1 MNYVTLG
8 KTGLK
13 AAVVSFGGIPI
24 QRADGANTKAVVD
37 KLEEYG
43 INYIDTARGY
53 TVSEEYLGAALEGR
67 RDKFIL
73 ATKSMSRDA
82 ASMAADVETSLR
94 NLRTGYIDLY
104 QLHNLP
110 EKDIEKVFGPGGA
123 YEALTAARE
132 AGKIGHIGVTA
143 HSADALKILVE
154 DYADRIE
161 TVMFPYNIVEDQG
174 RDVLAL
180 AREKGIGT
188 IAMKPLAGG
197 NLDDWELALRY
208 IAASGVI
215 DIMIPGM
222 GSPEEVDRNASVDL
236 AAPLTAEEL
245 ARCDAVRKELGTQF
259 CRRCGYCAPCP
270 NGIDI
275 PSNFLMANY
284 ARKYGLAGWPSSV
297 TRLCP
302 TTPAPVSCA
311 APARSAA
318 PTACPSATCWRAW
331 PRCSGTEHGPVGYG
345 LGHIAGHVRPFS
357 AGACGLRPYRPGRLA
372 QTAQVGARIRRG
384 AGLRPSAVGPVG
396 VCISSRVRPLTRRM
410 PFYGQNRKILLSA
423 PGHQRLLCALPVRR
437 PVLHSGAA

>member
-1 MNYVTLG
+1 
-8 KTGLK
+8 
-13 AAVVSFGGIPI
+13 
-24 QRADGANTKAVVD
+24 
-37 KLEEYG
+37 
-43 INYIDTARGY
+43 
-53 TVSEEYLGAALEGR
+53 
-67 RDKFIL
+67 
-73 ATKSMSRDA
+73 
-82 ASMAADVETSLR
+82 MAADVETSLR

-197 NLDDWELALRY
+197 NLDEWDLALRY

-222 GSPEEVDRNASVDL
+222 GSPEEVDRNASVNL

-245 ARCDAVRKELGTQF
+245 ARATP
-259 CRRCGYCAPCP
+259 CGRSWA
-270 NGIDI
+270 
-275 PSNFLMANY
+275 
-284 ARKYGLAGWPSSV
+284 PSS
-297 TRLCP
+297 
-302 TTPAPVSCA
+302 PAGA
-311 APARSAA
+311 ATAPPA
-318 PTACPSATCWRAW
+318 PTA
-331 PRCSGTEHGPVGYG
+331 
-345 LGHIAGHVRPFS
+345 
-357 AGACGLRPYRPGRLA
+357 
-372 QTAQVGARIRRG
+372 
-384 AGLRPSAVGPVG
+384 
-396 VCISSRVRPLTRRM
+396 LTS
-410 PFYGQNRKILLSA
+410 PPTF
-423 PGHQRLLCALPVRR
+423 
-437 PVLHSGAA
+437 

>member
-143 HSADALKILVE
+143 HSADAVSYTHLDVYK
-154 DYADRIE
+154 R
-161 TVMFPYNIVEDQG
+161 QG
-174 RDVLAL
+174 
-180 AREKGIGT
+180 
-188 IAMKPLAGG
+188 GG
-197 NLDDWELALRY
+197 H
-208 IAASGVI
+208 
-215 DIMIPGM
+215 PF
-222 GSPEEVDRNASVDL
+222 
-236 AAPLTAEEL
+236 
-245 ARCDAVRKELGTQF
+245 KEFQLQHLI
-259 CRRCGYCAPCP
+259 C
-270 NGIDI
+270 
-275 PSNFLMANY
+275 
-284 ARKYGLAGWPSSV
+284 SSV
-297 TRLCP
+297 KSLVLYH
-302 TTPAPVSCA
+302 TP
-311 APARSAA
+311 
-318 PTACPSATCWRAW
+318 
-331 PRCSGTEHGPVGYG
+331 G
-345 LGHIAGHVRPFS
+345 
-357 AGACGLRPYRPGRLA
+357 
-372 QTAQVGARIRRG
+372 
-384 AGLRPSAVGPVG
+384 
-396 VCISSRVRPLTRRM
+396 
-410 PFYGQNRKILLSA
+410 
-423 PGHQRLLCALPVRR
+423 
-437 PVLHSGAA
+437 

>member
-132 AGKIGHIGVTA
+132 DGKIGHIGVTA

-188 IAMKPLAGG
+188 IAMKP
-197 NLDDWELALRY
+197 WP
-208 IAASGVI
+208 AATWTTGSWPCGTSPP
-215 DIMIPGM
+215 PG
-222 GSPEEVDRNASVDL
+222 
-236 AAPLTAEEL
+236 
-245 ARCDAVRKELGTQF
+245 
-259 CRRCGYCAPCP
+259 
-270 NGIDI
+270 
-275 PSNFLMANY
+275 
-284 ARKYGLAGWPSSV
+284 SS
-297 TRLCP
+297 T
-302 TTPAPVSCA
+302 S
-311 APARSAA
+311 
-318 PTACPSATCWRAW
+318 
-331 PRCSGTEHGPVGYG
+331 
-345 LGHIAGHVRPFS
+345 
-357 AGACGLRPYRPGRLA
+357 
-372 QTAQVGARIRRG
+372 
-384 AGLRPSAVGPVG
+384 
-396 VCISSRVRPLTRRM
+396 
-410 PFYGQNRKILLSA
+410 
-423 PGHQRLLCALPVRR
+423 
-437 PVLHSGAA
+437 

>member
-53 TVSEEYLGAALEGR
+53 TVSEYLGAALEGR

-197 NLDDWELALRY
+197 NLDEWDLALRY

-222 GSPEEVDRNASVDL
+222 GSPEEVDRNASVNL

-245 ARCDAVRKELGTQF
+245 SRCDAVRKELGTQF

-284 ARKYGLAGWPSSV
+284 ARKYGLAGWAEQRYKAMPYHAGSCV
-297 TRLCP
+297 MCGACEKRCP
-302 TTPAPVSCA
+302 
-311 APARSAA
+311 
-318 PTACPSATCWRAW
+318 
-331 PRCSGTEHGPVGYG
+331 YG
-345 LGHIAGHVRPFS
+345 LP
-357 AGACGLRPYRPGRLA
+357 
-372 QTAQVGARIRRG
+372 IRDM
-384 AGLRPSAVGPVG
+384 LEG
-396 VCISSRVRPLTRRM
+396 VAKV
-410 PFYGQNRKILLSA
+410 FGY
-423 PGHQRLLCALPVRR
+423 
-437 PVLHSGAA
+437 